1 MNQFWTMGPTAA
13 AFSLRAQG
21 FSPRAAE
28 RLVKLKLGYDR
39 GEFREVSDEQKRL
52 FFARWLFEHGR
63 IGDG

>member
-1 MNQFWTMGPTAA
+1 MTQFWTMGPTAA

-39 GEFREVSDEQKRL
+39 GEFRELTSEQKRL
-52 FFARWLFEHGR
+52 LFARWLFAHGR
-63 IGDG
+63 ISDS

>member
-1 MNQFWTMGPTAA
+1 MNQFWTIGPTAA
-13 AFSLRAQG
+13 ALSLRALG

-52 FFARWLFEHGR
+52 LFARWLFEHGR